1 MPAPLAANFKKN
13 YLPSTFLQPRLPI
26 QHAVVI
32 SSKVEIPQFGLDAF
46 MEKNTQFRLLLTDDI
61 EKQLAV
67 LANSSVP
74 ICVIL
79 SGTEKI
85 PAETPNNTNVFYT
98 TAAQASPAVIE
109 STISAHNKLQ
119 AAEAK
124 HGMELRG

>member
-79 SGTEKI
+79 SGTE
-85 PAETPNNTNVFYT
+85 NTGRNS
-98 TAAQASPAVIE
+98 Q
-109 STISAHNKLQ
+109 
-119 AAEAK
+119 
-124 HGMELRG
+124 